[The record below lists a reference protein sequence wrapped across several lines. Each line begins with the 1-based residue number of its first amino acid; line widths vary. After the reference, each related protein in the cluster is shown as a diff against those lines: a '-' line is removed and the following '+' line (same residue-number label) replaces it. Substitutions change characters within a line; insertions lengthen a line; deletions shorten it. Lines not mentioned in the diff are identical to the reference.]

1 MSLVLLNLIWTMYIL
16 KTAVFVRFDRIM
28 RVTFIFTATIG
39 TIDKMF
45 IEFIEVVTLVVRLDD
60 MGDSGDG
67 NFASDGAVLVF
78 DDERVVVVVD
88 VVGLRLLMLVFDVQ
102 VRLADL
108 QRRLLFFNPQV
119 VQCLDAFVQVACL
132 VC

>member
-1 MSLVLLNLIWTMYIL
+1 MNLIWTMYTL

-45 IEFIEVVTLVVRLDD
+45 IEFIEVVTLVVRLDY

-67 NFASDGAVLVF
+67 NFAGNGTVLVL
-78 DDERVVVVVD
+78 DHERFVVVVD

-108 QRRLLFFNPQV
+108 QRRLLFFNPPV
-119 VQCLDAFVQVACL
+119 VQCFVAFVRVACL